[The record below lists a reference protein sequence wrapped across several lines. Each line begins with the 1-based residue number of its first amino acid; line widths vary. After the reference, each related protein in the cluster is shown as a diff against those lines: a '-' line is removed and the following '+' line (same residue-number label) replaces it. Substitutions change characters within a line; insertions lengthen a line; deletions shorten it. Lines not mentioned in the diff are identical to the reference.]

1 MKKIIASLA
10 LLSCAFSINA
20 ANCETFRL
28 SPCSSQVV
36 TIATNSL
43 NSKQF
48 ATNIDMNK
56 GPCGEKMATVSLVP
70 TCNPCATPVVVKC
83 DPCAKPVILETS
95 CNPCDTSACCM

>member
-10 LLSCAFSINA
+10 LLSCAFSVNA
-20 ANCETFRL
+20 ESFAV

-43 NSKQF
+43 NTKQF
-48 ATNIDMNK
+48 ATNICINK
-56 GPCGEKMATVSLVP
+56 DVCGQKMATVNLVP
-70 TCNPCATPVVVKC
+70 TCRPSVTPVAVKC